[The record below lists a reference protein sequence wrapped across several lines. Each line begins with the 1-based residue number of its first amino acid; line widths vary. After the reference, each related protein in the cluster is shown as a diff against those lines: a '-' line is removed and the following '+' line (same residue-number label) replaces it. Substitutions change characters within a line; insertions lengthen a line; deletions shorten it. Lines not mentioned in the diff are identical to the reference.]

1 MWALRKPEAQW
12 TDEDKDVRVR
22 LLAHAPCVKMAYD
35 FCREVTAIFDT
46 PMSTRPGKRHLGHW
60 MRKVKASKLHCFD
73 SFLTTLEHWL
83 DDIANYC
90 IDRHTSG
97 FVEGFN
103 NKLKVIK
110 RRCYGS

>member
-1 MWALRKPEAQW
+1 MEAKGKS
-12 TDEDKDVRVR
+12 ESVR
-22 LLAHAPCVKMAYD
+22 
-35 FCREVTAIFDT
+35 
-46 PMSTRPGKRHLGHW
+46 
-60 MRKVKASKLHCFD
+60 CFD

-83 DDIANYC
+83 DDIANYF

-110 RRCYGS
+110 RRCYGILNVTHLGFDHGVGHPLLLLYDAKVPNCQKHKEFKDLGHYS